1 MRHQE
6 LITFSSLVN
15 SQSKKLSHLSVKRN
29 KMMTTRTTLR
39 DVAAPRKVRAR
50 KREAVNRRIRK
61 RANKNVSRI
70 KQV

>member
-1 MRHQE
+1 
-6 LITFSSLVN
+6 
-15 SQSKKLSHLSVKRN
+15 
-29 KMMTTRTTLR
+29 MMTRTTLK